1 MESAISTRKEFFS
14 QIVKLTMPI
23 VIQNLLSAAV
33 SSADVVM
40 LNSVGQSAISAVSLA
55 SQYAHILFMFFYG
68 LGTGVTMLGAQYWG
82 KKDVHAIELTEG
94 IALRFAILVSTAFL
108 GLAVCFPTTLM
119 RIFTNDPELIS
130 LGSTYL
136 RIVCFSYVFWSVS
149 EVYLSALRSVERVTI
164 STALNAL
171 ALGLNVTLNAVFI
184 YGLFGAPKL
193 GVAGVALAT
202 SISRAIQL
210 LCCLFVSSRSKD
222 VKMRF
227 SYIFVHNKVL
237 FKDFIH
243 LSMPAVLNDLV
254 WGVAFSTYSVIL
266 GHLGSDMVAANSIVV
281 VIRNFATTFCF
292 ALGSASTIWLG
303 KEIGQ
308 GNMKGADKDASR
320 LLWLT
325 VAAGIIGGIFVLLI
339 SPFILKYVSL
349 TDQAMHYLK
358 YMLMINGYYVLGTA
372 VNTTLIAG
380 VFRAGGDS
388 KFGLKCDIV
397 DMWCYAVPLGF
408 ISAFVLKLPHLVVYF
423 LLCTDEFVK
432 WPWVI
437 RRYRSKKWLN
447 NITKDYEETA

>member
-1 MESAISTRKEFFS
+1 MESVISTRKEFFG

-33 SSADVVM
+33 NSADVIM

-82 KKDVHAIELTEG
+82 KKDVHAIELTTG
-94 IALRFAILVSTAFL
+94 IAYRFAILVSTAFL
-108 GLAVCFPTTLM
+108 GLALFFPTTLM
-119 RIFTNDPELIS
+119 CIFTNDPELIS
-130 LGSTYL
+130 LGATYL
-136 RIVCFSYVFWSVS
+136 RIVCFSYVFWSIS
-149 EVYLSALRSVERVTI
+149 EVYLSSLRSVERVGI

-171 ALGLNVTLNAVFI
+171 ALGLNVILNAVFI
-184 YGLFGAPKL
+184 YGIFGAPKM

-202 SISRAIQL
+202 SISRAVQL
-210 LCCLFVSSRSKD
+210 LCCLFVSARSKN

-227 SYIFVHNKVL
+227 SYIFVHNKIL
-237 FKDFIH
+237 FKDFIN

-292 ALGSASTIWLG
+292 ALGSASTIWIG
-303 KEIGQ
+303 KEIGR
-308 GNMKGADKDASR
+308 GNMKGAEKDASR

-339 SPFILKYVSL
+339 SPFVIKHASL
-349 TDQAMHYLK
+349 TEQAMHYLK
-358 YMLMINGYYVLGTA
+358 YMLYINSYYVLGTA

-380 VFRAGGDS
+380 IFRAGGDS
-388 KFGLKCDIV
+388 KFGLK
-397 DMWCYAVPLGF
+397 Y
-408 ISAFVLKLPHLVVYF
+408 
-423 LLCTDEFVK
+423 
-432 WPWVI
+432 
-437 RRYRSKKWLN
+437 
-447 NITKDYEETA
+447 

>member
-1 MESAISTRKEFFS
+1 MESVISTRKEFFG

-33 SSADVVM
+33 NSADVIM

-82 KKDVHAIELTEG
+82 KKDVHAIELTTG
-94 IALRFAILVSTAFL
+94 IAYRFAILVSTAFL
-108 GLAVCFPTTLM
+108 GLALFFPTTLM

-130 LGSTYL
+130 LGATYL
-136 RIVCFSYVFWSVS
+136 RIVCFSYVFWSIS
-149 EVYLSALRSVERVTI
+149 EVYLSSLRSVERVGI

-171 ALGLNVTLNAVFI
+171 ALGLNVILNAVFI
-184 YGLFGAPKL
+184 YGIFGAPKM

-202 SISRAIQL
+202 SISRAVQL
-210 LCCLFVSSRSKD
+210 LCCLFVSARSKN

-227 SYIFVHNKVL
+227 SYIFVHNKIL
-237 FKDFIH
+237 FKDFIN

-254 WGVAFSTYSVIL
+254 WGVAFSTYSVIV

-292 ALGSASTIWLG
+292 ALGSASTIWIG
-303 KEIGQ
+303 KEIGR
-308 GNMKGADKDASR
+308 GNMKGAEKDASR

-339 SPFILKYVSL
+339 SPFVMKHASL
-349 TDQAMHYLK
+349 TEQAMHYLK
-358 YMLMINGYYVLGTA
+358 YMLYINSYYVLGAA

-380 VFRAGGDS
+380 IFRAGGDS
-388 KFGLKCDIV
+388 KFGLKCDLI

-408 ISAFVLKLPHLVVYF
+408 IAAFVLKLPHLVVYF

-447 NITKDYEETA
+447 NITKDYEKTA

>member
-1 MESAISTRKEFFS
+1 MESVISTRKEFFG

-33 SSADVVM
+33 NSADVIM

-82 KKDVHAIELTEG
+82 KKDVHAIELTTG
-94 IALRFAILVSTAFL
+94 IAYRFAILVSTAFL
-108 GLAVCFPTTLM
+108 GLALFFPTTLM

-130 LGSTYL
+130 LGATYL
-136 RIVCFSYVFWSVS
+136 RIVCFSYVFWSIS
-149 EVYLSALRSVERVTI
+149 EVYLSSLRSVERVGI

-171 ALGLNVTLNAVFI
+171 ALGLNVILNAVFI
-184 YGLFGAPKL
+184 YGIFGSPKM

-202 SISRAIQL
+202 SISRAVQL
-210 LCCLFVSSRSKD
+210 LCCLFVSARSKN

-227 SYIFVHNKVL
+227 SYIFVHNKIL
-237 FKDFIH
+237 FKDFIN

-292 ALGSASTIWLG
+292 ALGSASTIWIG
-303 KEIGQ
+303 KEIGRD
-308 GNMKGADKDASR
+308 NMKGAEKDASH

-339 SPFILKYVSL
+339 SPFVIKHASL
-349 TDQAMHYLK
+349 TEQAMHYLK
-358 YMLMINGYYVLGTA
+358 YMLYINSYYVLGAA

-380 VFRAGGDS
+380 IFRAGGDS
-388 KFGLKCDIV
+388 KFGLKCDLI

-408 ISAFVLKLPHLVVYF
+408 IAAFVLKLPHLVVYF

-447 NITKDYEETA
+447 NITKDYEKTA

>member
-1 MESAISTRKEFFS
+1 MESVISTRKEFFS

-33 SSADVVM
+33 NSADVIM

-82 KKDVHAIELTEG
+82 KKDVHAIELTTG
-94 IALRFAILVSTAFL
+94 IAYRFAILVSTAFL
-108 GLAVCFPTTLM
+108 GLALCFPTALM

-149 EVYLSALRSVERVTI
+149 EVYLSSLRSVERVAV
-164 STALNAL
+164 STVLNAL
-171 ALGLNVTLNAVFI
+171 ALGLNVALNAVFI
-184 YGLFGAPKL
+184 YGLFGAPKM

-210 LCCLFVSSRSKD
+210 LCCLFVSARSKN

-227 SYIFVHNKVL
+227 SYIFVHNKIL
-237 FKDFIH
+237 FKDFIN

-292 ALGSASTIWLG
+292 ALGSASTIWIG
-303 KEIGQ
+303 KEIGR
-308 GNMKGADKDASR
+308 GNMKGAEKDASR

-325 VAAGIIGGIFVLLI
+325 IAAGIIGGIFVLFI
-339 SPFILKYVSL
+339 SPFVMEHASL
-349 TDQAMHYLK
+349 TTQAMHYLK
-358 YMLMINGYYVLGTA
+358 YMLYINSYYVLGTA

-380 VFRAGGDS
+380 IFRAGGDS
-388 KFGLKCDIV
+388 KFGLKCDLI

-408 ISAFVLKLPHLVVYF
+408 IAAFVLKLPHLVVYF

-447 NITKDYEETA
+447 NITKDYEKAV